1 MPGLLKSA
9 DRLPAHQ
16 AGRPITE
23 HPALAPL
30 PQYQL
35 PLKRVPIVVPGYG
48 VVQHIITI
56 CEVVQFCDQFF
67 DFFYFVIHNLRI
79 GAKASDSVILPTVSK
94 LITT

>member
-1 MPGLLKSA
+1 MRRS
-9 DRLPAHQ
+9 RLPFE
-16 AGRPITE
+16 GDE
-23 HPALAPL
+23 L
-30 PQYQL
+30 
-35 PLKRVPIVVPGYG
+35 VVKAVIYVVRDDR
-48 VVQHIITI
+48 VVQHVITI